1 MWNKHIKRGI
11 LQQRLLQSWARM
23 ILLVDADSLI
33 FASCYRKRETPD
45 ENPYFEKL
53 SDASDKFNEQL
64 MGIVNHLEDFYDI
77 DKVIIFNGSK
87 GNFRKL
93 ITKKYKANRKDA
105 QIPPLL
111 NEMHQWVKD
120 NHNSV
125 YGYGVETDDM
135 VARYWNDLSKE
146 FGRDE
151 VMIVSIDK
159 DYKQFP
165 CLMYNYHYKHKQ
177 VLDISEDE
185 ALYNFYEQM
194 IIGDSADNVNYFRGR
209 GFAEKYLA
217 DCKSHYQYTKRMY
230 KLFKE
235 EYKGKAKQRYI
246 ECYNLLKLRTN
257 YCNTI
262 YNGLNKGGALILCEK
277 IYQENGLLQEIL
289 TFTHYEHKCK
299 EFTELEIIKKEKD
312 LRFIMKPNSFKQ
324 NIELLNNSGFTNITT
339 FWQSY
344 NFIGLIAIK

>member
-1 MWNKHIKRGI
+1 
-11 LQQRLLQSWARM
+11 M

-33 FASCYRKRETPD
+33 FASCCRKKETPD
-45 ENPYFEKL
+45 DSPYFEKL
-53 SDASDKFNEQL
+53 SDASNKFNEQL

-77 DKVIIFNGSK
+77 DKVLIFNGSK

-93 ITKKYKANRKDA
+93 ITKNYKANRKDS

-120 NHNSV
+120 NHNSI

-146 FGRDE
+146 FGRNE

-177 VLDISEDE
+177 FLDISEEE

-194 IIGDSADNVNYFRGR
+194 IIGDTADNVNYFKGK
-209 GFAEKYLA
+209 GKKFAESYLA
-217 DCKSHYQYTKRMY
+217 DCKSNYQYTKRMY
-230 KLFKE
+230 ELFKQ
-235 EYKGKAKQRYI
+235 EYKGKAKQKYI
-246 ECYNLLKLRTN
+246 ECYNLLKLR
-257 YCNTI
+257 I
-262 YNGLNKGGALILCEK
+262 
-277 IYQENGLLQEIL
+277 
-289 TFTHYEHKCK
+289 
-299 EFTELEIIKKEKD
+299 D
-312 LRFIMKPNSFKQ
+312 
-324 NIELLNNSGFTNITT
+324 
-339 FWQSY
+339 
-344 NFIGLIAIK
+344 